1 VLFRSAET
9 TDWKPLCKGCSLG
22 QQPFVCYGGHQMAQ
36 AKELDMWFRSF
47 RNTGVY
53 SNLRIVVAAVS
64 GLVFLAYVLSSSSSS
79 SGGRSGFLGKRAEGG
94 ETGIMEAT
102 QAVESGQPIDLGG
115 VPPLPMM
122 MYIVLIFAIGGVV
135 FAGWLA
141 QWVLS
146 KDEGDKKMQEV
157 SNAIREGAAGF
168 LSTQYSM
175 IFKLAFVVLIGIYLL
190 YAARTP
196 PRNLPGVEASSLAL
210 CVALSFFVGCVLSA
224 LSGYVGMWVAVRS
237 NVRVASAATRSF
249 QEAITVGLR
258 AGAFSGI
265 LVVSMV
271 LMGIIALLFIVRMIV
286 PAARLHQLPF
296 LLVGYSFGASFVALF
311 AQLGGG
317 IYTKAADVGADMVG
331 KVEADIPED
340 DPRNPAVI
348 ADLVGDNVGDCA
360 GRGADLFESIAGE
373 ILAAMILGGGL
384 SKKLPADVQSGYT
397 LFPLAIHAMDLVVS
411 GVGIMMTECP
421 KNAKISIVDPME
433 VLKSGYKISVA
444 LAGVGIV
451 VLCRLLL
458 HTDAHPLA
466 WMHFALCGLIGLG
479 TAFLFILVTQY
490 YTDFNYPP
498 VKQIAA
504 ASLTGHGTNV
514 IAGMAVGMRATAA
527 PAFIIGLALLS
538 SYKIGRSA
546 FGGVV
551 SAGLFGTAVATMGM
565 LSTVAFVLAM
575 DVFGPI
581 TDNAGGIVEMSDQPE
596 HVRDIT
602 DTLDAVG
609 NTTKAITKGFS
620 VGSACLAC
628 FLLFSAFLDEVAE
641 IAGVPIQS
649 VDLANPEVFLGG
661 LAGSTLVFY
670 FSGQCMTAVGNT
682 AQEVVNNVRQQ
693 FRDKPGIMNGSQK
706 PDYNSCV
713 SIVTQAAL
721 REMIAPG
728 LIAAIVPLSVGT
740 FFRLVSSTDDP
751 LIGAKAIAG
760 FLMFATVTGV
770 LLAIFLNT
778 AGGAWDNAKKYIE
791 RGTHGGKGS
800 DAHKAAVTGDT
811 VGDPCKDTAGPSL
824 HVLIKLLST
833 ITLVCAPLF
842 VADGH
847 ARTR

>member
-1 VLFRSAET
+1 MS
-9 TDWKPLCKGCSLG
+9 
-22 QQPFVCYGGHQMAQ
+22 
-36 AKELDMWFRSF
+36 KELDMWMRSL
-47 RNTGVY
+47 RANGLTESRLAVVGVTILIFILY
-53 SNLRIVVAAVS
+53 LITSATAPPS
-64 GLVFLAYVLSSSSSS
+64 EGSQD
-79 SGGRSGFLGKRAEGG
+79 GFLGRRIEGG
-94 ETGIMEAT
+94 EAGIMQAT
-102 QAVESGQPIDLGG
+102 QAVESGHQIPVGEGEI
-115 VPPLPMM
+115 PPLPFML
-122 MYIVLIFAIGGVV
+122 YVVGVFAVGGVV
-135 FAGWLA
+135 FAAWLA

-168 LSTQYSM
+168 LSTQYTM
-175 IFKLAFVVLIGIYLL
+175 IFKLATVVLIGIFVL
-190 YAARTP
+190 YSLRTP
-196 PRNLPGVEASSLAL
+196 PRNLPGVQSLPLAV
-210 CVALSFFVGCVLSA
+210 CVALSFAVGAVLSA
-224 LSGYVGMWVAVRS
+224 IAGYVGMWVAVRS

-249 QEAITVGLR
+249 HEAVTVGLR

-265 LVVSMV
+265 LVVAMV
-271 LMGIIALLFIVRMIV
+271 LLGIITLLFTVRVIV
-286 PAARLHQLPF
+286 PARLHQLPF
-296 LLVGYSFGASFVALF
+296 LLVGYGFGASFVALF

-340 DPRNPAVI
+340 DPRNPAVV

-384 SKKLPADVQSGYT
+384 SRNLPPDVQNGYV

-411 GVGIMMTECP
+411 GVGIMLTEVP
-421 KNAKISIVDPME
+421 KNAKISTIDPME

-444 LAGVGIV
+444 GAGVGIV
-451 VLCRLLL
+451 ILCRLLL
-458 HTDAHPLA
+458 YTSVHPWA
-466 WMHFALCGLIGLG
+466 WLHFAGCGLIGLG
-479 TAFLFILVTQY
+479 TAFCFILVTQY

-498 VKQIAA
+498 VKQIAQ
-504 ASLTGHGTNV
+504 ASVTGHGTNV

-527 PAFIIGLALLS
+527 PAMIIGLALLS
-538 SYKIGRSA
+538 SYKLGRAA
-546 FGGVV
+546 FGGAAN
-551 SAGLFGTAVATMGM
+551 AGLFGTAVATMGM

-581 TDNAGGIVEMSDQPE
+581 TDNAGGVVEMSEQPE

-620 VGSACLAC
+620 VGSASLAC

-641 IAGVPIQS
+641 IAGVPIDA

-661 LAGSTLVFY
+661 LAGATLVFY
-670 FSGQCMTAVGNT
+670 FSGQCMTAVGSA
-682 AQEVVNNVRQQ
+682 AQEVVNNVRLQFQQ
-693 FRDKPGIMNGSQK
+693 KPGIMDGSQK
-706 PDYNSCV
+706 PDYTSCV

-721 REMIAPG
+721 QEMISPG
-728 LIAAIVPLSVGT
+728 LIAATVPLLVGA
-740 FFRLVSSTDDP
+740 FFRLISSTDDP

-770 LLAIFLNT
+770 LFAIFLNT

-791 RGTHGGKGS
+791 KGVHGGKGS
-800 DAHKAAVTGDT
+800 QAHKAAVTGDT
-811 VGDPCKDTAGPSL
+811 VGDPSKDTAGPSL

-833 ITLVCAPLF
+833 ITLVCTPLF
-842 VADGH
+842 VADAHGHGH
-847 ARTR
+847 AASVATH